1 MKFKKLKKFLSVAIA
16 TTLAFSLVA
25 CGGGEPGNEN
35 TNQSVDSDS
44 IILGTMG
51 PLTGENAIY
60 GITTLNGI
68 NLAIEE
74 KETVL
79 GKPVELLSVDDKA
92 DQTEA
97 VKAYNKFIN
106 NDNVT
111 AIVGATTSGASL
123 SVAVTSVKDNT
134 PIITPTGTVPE
145 ITTSGEN
152 VFRACYTDPKQGEIM
167 AKFAYES
174 LGLTK
179 IAIIENTDSS
189 YSSGLT
195 ESFTRAFVELG
206 GEIISNEGYTGADKD
221 FKAQLTKIAA
231 TNPEALFI
239 PDYYTQVYLIA
250 SQAKESG
257 LDNVIFLGGDGWDG
271 MHTIFEKDEN
281 GEIKDASIIE
291 NSYFCSHYSI
301 DDTEPEVQAF
311 VEAYRGKYGEDPTAF
326 AALGY
331 DAANIMMN
339 AIETAGSTDS
349 QAIIDSIKSTAYK
362 GVTGEITFD
371 ENGDPIKE
379 VSILKIEGGKY
390 KLFEKISE

>member
-1 MKFKKLKKFLSVAIA
+1 
-16 TTLAFSLVA
+16 
-25 CGGGEPGNEN
+25 
-35 TNQSVDSDS
+35 
-44 IILGTMG
+44 GTMG

-68 NLAIEE
+68 NLAIVE

-123 SVAVTSVKDNT
+123 SVSVTSVKDNT

-145 ITTSGEN
+145 ITTSGDN